1 MSMNVSNSLSLR
13 IYYNNYSKVVTGAT
27 RKSATCGT
35 LSFADSSA
43 LKNAIRNLQDYN
55 FEEASDEQTQEK
67 IRAFADTLNNTLQSA
82 GKYAPNSSSVKHA
95 LTNIKNLNRQ
105 YADELKKIGITVDK
119 DGSLSVYESA
129 GKNYKKTKFDN
140 FFDKDSEYLNALYK
154 EAKKIN
160 RRVDVRI

>member
-55 FEEASDEQTQEK
+55 FEEASDAQTQEK
-67 IRAFADTLNNTLQSA
+67 IRAFADT
-82 GKYAPNSSSVKHA
+82 
-95 LTNIKNLNRQ
+95 
-105 YADELKKIGITVDK
+105 
-119 DGSLSVYESA
+119 
-129 GKNYKKTKFDN
+129 
-140 FFDKDSEYLNALYK
+140 
-154 EAKKIN
+154 
-160 RRVDVRI
+160 